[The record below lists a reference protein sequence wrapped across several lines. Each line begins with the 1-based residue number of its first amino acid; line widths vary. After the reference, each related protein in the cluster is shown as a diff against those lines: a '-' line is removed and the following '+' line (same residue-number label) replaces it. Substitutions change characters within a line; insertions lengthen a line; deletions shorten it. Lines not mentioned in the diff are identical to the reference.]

1 MKRLL
6 IILLFLAITYPI
18 SARVVLCNDNCK
30 VEFTEGT
37 ESEPRFAVVS
47 PAGMPTVKMI
57 EQAPRLTTLEGKTIA
72 IVGESFMTEIIHP
85 EIARLIA
92 QHYPTAKVVTVE
104 QVGMAGVYPAPGVRR
119 RSKDEFQAK
128 LKEYGVDAVITGNCG
143 CGLCTQKECG
153 AAIAAEY
160 IGIPAVAIAAPTF
173 VEQVYYTAT
182 NNGIAA
188 PRVAEYPGAFALH
201 TTTELI
207 ENTRNILW
215 DRIVKALTTPITEE
229 ELNRH
234 KIDTSKGITDDV
246 YYGTTEQII
255 AHFGEMKW
263 SDHLPFTLPTFERVS
278 RFMEH
283 TDMAPEQTV
292 AVLPIAH
299 RNTTAWHVAVNGVM
313 AGCKPE
319 YMPLLIA
326 ITEALGAPEFRRTLA
341 STHGWTPYCWI
352 NGPIVEKLG
361 IGTGQGGINCAA
373 NMAIGRFINLAL
385 INLAGYYVGDNRM
398 GTFGYPMPWV
408 LAEDEESCEKIG
420 WQPYH
425 VRAGFDKN
433 QSVVTLCSA
442 LTWGGNM
449 APATTNPQKIM
460 ELMAWD
466 ITERGQ
472 FALGSGKQYTHRTI
486 LLTPSVAAIL
496 ATKYTTP
503 EQLEQA
509 LIKTARRPTSERVF
523 ANYYANPG
531 SNPEERRTI
540 NQWQWHISNSEDS
553 QNTPP
558 PVWHATS
565 DNTIATIPTMKRGM
579 TAIIITGDQ
588 SRNKV
593 QIMPG
598 GGFTSRAVR

>member
-6 IILLFLAITYPI
+6 IILLFLAVTSPI
-18 SARVVLCNDNCK
+18 SARVVLCDDNCK
-30 VEFTEGT
+30 VEFTEGR

-92 QHYPTAKVVTVE
+92 QHYPTVKVVTVE

-119 RSKDEFQAK
+119 RSKDEFQAR

-160 IGIPAVAIAAPTF
+160 IGIPAVAIAASTF

-215 DRIVKALTTPITEE
+215 NRIVKALTTPITEE

-234 KIDTSKGITDDV
+234 KIDTSRGITDDV

-255 AHFGEMKW
+255 AHFEEMKW

-283 TDMAPEQTV
+283 TDIAPEQTV

-341 STHGWTPYCWI
+341 STHGWIPYCWI

-486 LLTPSVAAIL
+486 LLTPSVAATL

>member
-1 MKRLL
+1 MKT
-6 IILLFLAITYPI
+6 IISILLSLATVFPAA
-18 SARVVLCNDNCK
+18 ARIVLCDDNCK
-30 VEFTEGT
+30 VEFSATTEN
-37 ESEPRFAVVS
+37 EPRFAVVS
-47 PAGMPTVKMI
+47 PAGMPTVEI
-57 EQAPRLTTLEGKTIA
+57 IQQAPLLTTLEGKTIA
-72 IVGESFMTEIIHP
+72 IVGESFMTNIIHP
-85 EIARLIA
+85 EIARLIT
-92 QHYPTAKVVTVE
+92 QHYPTAKVLTIE
-104 QVGMAGVYPAPGVRR
+104 DVGMAGVYPAPGVTR

-128 LKEYGVDAVITGNCG
+128 LKQYGVDAVITGNCG

-153 AAIAAEY
+153 SAIAAEY
-160 IGIPAVAIAAPTF
+160 IGIPAVVIAAPTF

-182 NNGIAA
+182 NNGVAA

-201 TTTELI
+201 TNEELI
-207 ENTRNILW
+207 TNTRNILW
-215 DRIVKALTTPITEE
+215 DRIVTALTTPITDE
-229 ELNRH
+229 ELKRH
-234 KIDTSKGITDDV
+234 NPDIGRGITDDV
-246 YYGTTEQII
+246 YYGTTEQICT
-255 AHFGEMKW
+255 HFQEMKW
-263 SDHLPFTLPTFERVS
+263 SDGLPFILPTYERVS

-283 TDMAPEQTV
+283 TDLAPEQTV

-326 ITEALGAPEFRRTLA
+326 ITEALSAPEFRRTLA

-352 NGPIVEKLG
+352 NGPIVERLG
-361 IGTGQGGINCAA
+361 IATGQGGINSPA

-408 LAEDEESCEKIG
+408 LAEDEASCEKIG

-425 VRAGFDKN
+425 IRAGFDKN

-449 APATTNPQKIM
+449 APATTDPQKIM
-460 ELMAWD
+460 ELLAWD

-486 LLTPSVAAIL
+486 LLTPSVAATL
-496 ATKYTTP
+496 AAKYSTP

-531 SNPEERRTI
+531 SNPEQRRTVR
-540 NQWQWHISNSEDS
+540 QWEWYISNNEDS
-553 QNTPP
+553 QLTPP

-565 DNTIATIPTMKRGM
+565 DSEIATIPTMQRGM
-579 TAIIITGDQ
+579 TAIIITGDD

-598 GGFTSRAVR
+598 GRFTSRAVK

>member
-1 MKRLL
+1 MKT
-6 IILLFLAITYPI
+6 IISILLSLATVFPAA
-18 SARVVLCNDNCK
+18 ARIVLCDDNCK
-30 VEFTEGT
+30 VEFSATTEN
-37 ESEPRFAVVS
+37 EPRFAVVS
-47 PAGMPTVKMI
+47 PAGMPTVEI
-57 EQAPRLTTLEGKTIA
+57 IQQAPRLTTLEGKTIA
-72 IVGESFMTEIIHP
+72 IVGESFMTNIIHP
-85 EIARLIA
+85 EIARLIT
-92 QHYPTAKVVTVE
+92 QHYPTAKVLTIE
-104 QVGMAGVYPAPGVRR
+104 DVGMAGVYPAPGVTR

-128 LKEYGVDAVITGNCG
+128 LKQYGVDAVITGNCG

-153 AAIAAEY
+153 SAIAAEY
-160 IGIPAVAIAAPTF
+160 IGIPAVVIAAPTF

-182 NNGIAA
+182 NNGVAA
-188 PRVAEYPGAFALH
+188 LRVAEYPGTFALQ
-201 TTTELI
+201 TNEELI
-207 ENTRNILW
+207 TNTRNILW
-215 DRIVKALTTPITEE
+215 NRIVTALTTPITDE
-229 ELNRH
+229 ELKRH
-234 KIDTSKGITDDV
+234 NPDTGRGITDDV
-246 YYGTTEQII
+246 YYGTTEQIC
-255 AHFGEMKW
+255 AHFQEMKW
-263 SDHLPFTLPTFERVS
+263 SDDLPFILPTYERVS

-283 TDMAPEQTV
+283 TDLAPEQTV

-352 NGPIVEKLG
+352 NGPIVERLG
-361 IGTGQGGINCAA
+361 IATGQGGINNPA

-408 LAEDEESCEKIG
+408 LAEDEASCEKIG

-449 APATTNPQKIM
+449 APATTDPQKIM
-460 ELMAWD
+460 ELLAWD

-486 LLTPSVAAIL
+486 LLTPSVAATL
-496 ATKYTTP
+496 ATKYSTP

-531 SNPEERRTI
+531 SNPEQRRTVR
-540 NQWQWHISNSEDS
+540 QWEWYISNNEDS
-553 QNTPP
+553 QLTPP

-565 DNTIATIPTMKRGM
+565 DSEIATIPTMKRGM
-579 TAIIITGDQ
+579 TAIIITGDE

-598 GGFTSRAVR
+598 GGFTSRAVK

>member
-6 IILLFLAITYPI
+6 FIVLSIVVGCNAIARQIL
-18 SARVVLCNDNCK
+18 CDDNCK
-30 VEFTEGT
+30 VEFADSDN
-37 ESEPRFAVVS
+37 SEPRFAVVS
-47 PAGMPTVKMI
+47 PVGMPTVEKI
-57 EQAPRLTTLEGKTIA
+57 TQAPRLTTLEGKTIA
-72 IVGESFMTEIIHP
+72 IVGESFMANIIHP

-92 QHYPTAKVVTVE
+92 QHYPTAKVITVDK
-104 QVGMAGVYPAPGVRR
+104 VGIAGVYPAPGVRR
-119 RSKDEFQAK
+119 RSKEEFQAK

-201 TTTELI
+201 TTEELI
-207 ENTRNILW
+207 ANTRNILW
-215 DRIVKALTTPITEE
+215 QRIVKALTDPITEQ

-234 KIDTSKGITDDV
+234 SVDTSRGVTDDIF
-246 YYGTTEQII
+246 YGTTEQIT
-255 AHFGEMKW
+255 AHFQEMKW
-263 SDHLPFTLPTFERVS
+263 SDGLPFNLPTYQRVM

-283 TDMAPEQTV
+283 TDLSAEQTV

-299 RNTTAWHVAVNGVM
+299 RNTTAWHIAVNGVM

-352 NGPIVEKLG
+352 NGPIVKKLG
-361 IGTGQGGINCAA
+361 IATGQGCINSPA

-408 LAEDEESCEKIG
+408 IAEDEASCEKIG
-420 WQPYH
+420 WEPFH
-425 VRAGFDKN
+425 IRAGYDKN

-449 APATTNPQKIM
+449 APATTDAQKIM

-486 LLTPSVAAIL
+486 LLTPSVAATL
-496 ATKYTTP
+496 ATKYSTP
-503 EQLEQA
+503 EQLEEA

-531 SNPEERRTI
+531 SNPEQRRTI
-540 NQWQWHISNSEDS
+540 RQWEWYISNNEDS
-553 QNTPP
+553 QPTPP

-565 DNTIATIPTMKRGM
+565 DSKIATIPTMKRGM
-579 TAIIITGDQ
+579 TAILITGDE

>member
-1 MKRLL
+1 MKT
-6 IILLFLAITYPI
+6 IISILLSLATVFPAA
-18 SARVVLCNDNCK
+18 ARIVLCDENCK
-30 VEFTEGT
+30 VEFSATTEN
-37 ESEPRFAVVS
+37 EPRFAVVS
-47 PAGMPTVKMI
+47 PAGMPTVEI
-57 EQAPRLTTLEGKTIA
+57 IQQAPRLTTLEGKTIA
-72 IVGESFMTEIIHP
+72 IVGESFMTNIIHP
-85 EIARLIA
+85 EIARLIT
-92 QHYPTAKVVTVE
+92 QHYPTAKVLTIE
-104 QVGMAGVYPAPGVRR
+104 DVGMAGVYPAPGVTR

-128 LKEYGVDAVITGNCG
+128 LKQYGVDAVITGNCG

-153 AAIAAEY
+153 SAIAAEY
-160 IGIPAVAIAAPTF
+160 IGIPAVVIAAPTF
-173 VEQVYYTAT
+173 VEQAYYTAT
-182 NNGIAA
+182 NNGVAA
-188 PRVAEYPGAFALH
+188 LRVAEYPGAFALH
-201 TTTELI
+201 TSEELI
-207 ENTRNILW
+207 TNTRNILW
-215 DRIVKALTTPITEE
+215 DRIVTALTTSITDKEVK
-229 ELNRH
+229 RH
-234 KIDTSKGITDDV
+234 NPDTEKGITDDV
-246 YYGTTEQII
+246 YYGTTEQIC
-255 AHFGEMKW
+255 AHFQEMKW
-263 SDHLPFTLPTFERVS
+263 SDGLPFILPTYERVS

-283 TDMAPEQTV
+283 TDFAPEQTV

-352 NGPIVEKLG
+352 NGPIVERLG
-361 IGTGQGGINCAA
+361 IATGQGGINSPA

-408 LAEDEESCEKIG
+408 LAEDEASCEKIG

-460 ELMAWD
+460 ELLAWD

-486 LLTPSVAAIL
+486 LLTPSVAATL
-496 ATKYTTP
+496 AAKYATP

-531 SNPEERRTI
+531 SNPEQRRTVR
-540 NQWQWHISNSEDS
+540 QWEWYISNNEDS
-553 QNTPP
+553 QLTPP
-558 PVWHATS
+558 PIWHATS
-565 DNTIATIPTMKRGM
+565 DSEIATIPTMKRGM
-579 TAIIITGDQ
+579 TAIIITGDE

-598 GGFTSRAVR
+598 GGFTSRAVK

>member
-1 MKRLL
+1 MKS
-6 IILLFLAITYPI
+6 IISILLSLATVIPAA
-18 SARVVLCNDNCK
+18 ARIVLCDDNCK
-30 VEFTEGT
+30 VEF
-37 ESEPRFAVVS
+37 SA
-47 PAGMPTVKMI
+47 
-57 EQAPRLTTLEGKTIA
+57 
-72 IVGESFMTEIIHP
+72 
-85 EIARLIA
+85 
-92 QHYPTAKVVTVE
+92 
-104 QVGMAGVYPAPGVRR
+104 
-119 RSKDEFQAK
+119 
-128 LKEYGVDAVITGNCG
+128 
-143 CGLCTQKECG
+143 
-153 AAIAAEY
+153 
-160 IGIPAVAIAAPTF
+160 
-173 VEQVYYTAT
+173 
-182 NNGIAA
+182 
-188 PRVAEYPGAFALH
+188 
-201 TTTELI
+201 TTEN
-207 ENTRNILW
+207 E
-215 DRIVKALTTPITEE
+215 P
-229 ELNRH
+229 
-234 KIDTSKGITDDV
+234 
-246 YYGTTEQII
+246 
-255 AHFGEMKW
+255 
-263 SDHLPFTLPTFERVS
+263 

-283 TDMAPEQTV
+283 TDFAPEQTV

-352 NGPIVEKLG
+352 NGPIVERLG
-361 IGTGQGGINCAA
+361 IATGQGGINTPA

-408 LAEDEESCEKIG
+408 LAEDEASCEKIG

-449 APATTNPQKIM
+449 APATTDPQKIM
-460 ELMAWD
+460 ELLAWD

-486 LLTPSVAAIL
+486 LLTPSVAATL
-496 ATKYTTP
+496 AAKYSTP
-503 EQLEQA
+503 EQLEQD

-531 SNPEERRTI
+531 SNPEQRQTVR
-540 NQWQWHISNSEDS
+540 QWEWYISNNEDS
-553 QNTPP
+553 QLTPP

-565 DNTIATIPTMKRGM
+565 DSEIATIPTMKRGM
-579 TAIIITGDQ
+579 TAIIITGDE

-598 GGFTSRAVR
+598 GGFTSRAVK

>member
-1 MKRLL
+1 MKT
-6 IILLFLAITYPI
+6 IISILLSLATVFPAA
-18 SARVVLCNDNCK
+18 ARIVLCDDNCK
-30 VEFTEGT
+30 VEFSTTTEN
-37 ESEPRFAVVS
+37 EPRFAVVS
-47 PAGMPTVKMI
+47 PAGMPTVEI
-57 EQAPRLTTLEGKTIA
+57 IQQAPRLTTLEGKTIA
-72 IVGESFMTEIIHP
+72 IVGESFMTNIIHP
-85 EIARLIA
+85 EIARLIT
-92 QHYPTAKVVTVE
+92 QHYPTAKVLTIE
-104 QVGMAGVYPAPGVRR
+104 DVGMAGVYPAPGVTR

-128 LKEYGVDAVITGNCG
+128 LKQYGVDAVITGNCG

-153 AAIAAEY
+153 SAIAAEY
-160 IGIPAVAIAAPTF
+160 IGIPAVVIAAPTF

-182 NNGIAA
+182 NNGVAA
-188 PRVAEYPGAFALH
+188 LRVAEYPGAFALH
-201 TTTELI
+201 TNEELI
-207 ENTRNILW
+207 TNTRNILW
-215 DRIVKALTTPITEE
+215 DRIVTALTTPITDEE
-229 ELNRH
+229 VKRH
-234 KIDTSKGITDDV
+234 NPDTGRGITDDV
-246 YYGTTEQII
+246 YYGTTEQIC
-255 AHFGEMKW
+255 AHFQEMKW
-263 SDHLPFTLPTFERVS
+263 SDGLPFILPTYERVS

-283 TDMAPEQTV
+283 TDLAPEQTV

-352 NGPIVEKLG
+352 NGPIVERLG
-361 IGTGQGGINCAA
+361 IATGQGGINNPA

-408 LAEDEESCEKIG
+408 LAEDEASCEKIG

-442 LTWGGNM
+442 LTWEGNM

-460 ELMAWD
+460 ELLAWD

-486 LLTPSVAAIL
+486 LLTPSVAATL
-496 ATKYTTP
+496 AAKYSTP

-531 SNPEERRTI
+531 SNPEQRRTI
-540 NQWQWHISNSEDS
+540 KQWEWYISNNEDS
-553 QNTPP
+553 QLTPP

-565 DNTIATIPTMKRGM
+565 DSEIATIPTMKRGM
-579 TAIIITGDQ
+579 TAIIITGDE

-598 GGFTSRAVR
+598 GGFTSRAVK